1 MVIMGGL
8 LIYIAALTPKRMG
21 EEAELEINIEREI
34 PSGDDP
40 VGHDTPPR
48 DKAAHRVG
56 EDAV

>member
-1 MVIMGGL
+1 MGGL

-40 VGHDTPPR
+40 SVMTLR
-48 DKAAHRVG
+48 RETRRRCCLRSEISA
-56 EDAV
+56 